1 MASWNEVVQRVSREL
16 DVELSGDAEFTV
28 NIRRQDHTG
37 AREQLV
43 VVSHYRSWGREM
55 IEIRSA
61 FGEASRYDSD
71 KLLEDNLNLPLGAVA
86 RHGRYLVLVHKACLE
101 DLSATG
107 VMFLLTQLGLLA
119 DVLEGRTGED
129 LF

>member
-1 MASWNEVVQRVSREL
+1 MAAFRDVVQRASREL
-16 DVELSGDAEFTV
+16 DVELTGDAEFTA
-28 NIRRQDHTG
+28 NIKRNDQGTE
-37 AREQLV
+37 REQLV
-43 VVSHYRSWGREM
+43 VVSHDRSWGREM
-55 IEIRSA
+55 VEIRSA
-61 FGEASRYDSD
+61 FGEASRYDAE

-101 DLSATG
+101 DLTTDG
-107 VMFLLTQLGLLA
+107 VMFLLTQLGFLA